1 MKRLFEGYKKWVLAM
16 NLALPVALV
25 SLLVTGNLDYLV
37 SETSLY
43 YIGGMAMVFAMGW
56 ASMLAAAFSKHVT
69 KKRLERIGIVSSILV
84 HLGLIG
90 TVLGFIIS
98 LNDADFANASINSAT
113 DMTRLIGAIA
123 TGLGLA
129 LQTTL
134 FGSVGALFLN
144 FNLSLLMFDL
154 EDRE

>member
-16 NLALPVALV
+16 NLALPVAV
-25 SLLVTGNLDYLV
+25 TSLLVTGNLDYLV
-37 SETSLY
+37 SDTSLY
-43 YIGGMAMVFAMGW
+43 YIGGMAAVFAMGW
-56 ASMLAAAFSKHVT
+56 ASMLAATFSKHAT
-69 KKRLERIGIVSSILV
+69 KKRIERIGIVSSILV

-98 LNDADFANASINSAT
+98 LNDADFANVSINSAN

-134 FGSVGALFLN
+134 FGSIGALFLN
-144 FNLSLLMFDL
+144 FNLSLLLFDL